1 MPSTMPAWQF
11 AAIEAELREYPFTL
25 MRIVE
30 AREQAMTP
38 RQTERI
44 GKGYGVPDP
53 TCATVQRL
61 CSTEITRMERI
72 ADAIDT
78 THQALKQTSYE
89 LSQVMLWFY
98 WRRERACDVAHYLGV
113 SVQTLWFWRR
123 LVCGAVVHRMGG
135 NVCRPGV
142 WKAGRREKR

>member
-38 RQTERI
+38 RREERI
-44 GKGYGVPDP
+44 GKSYRVPDP
-53 TCATVQRL
+53 TFAIASRL
-61 CSTEITRMERI
+61 CSKEITRMERI
-72 ADAIDT
+72 ADAIDGT
-78 THQALKQTSYE
+78 YKALKATSYE
-89 LSQVMLWFY
+89 LSQVVRLYY
-98 WRRERACDVAHYLGV
+98 WRRERAVDVAHYLGV

-135 NVCRPGV
+135 NVWRPRV
-142 WKAGRREKR
+142 WKKRQR